1 MRSRILLAASLLLLA
16 AVASVPAASADD
28 VDAHVAGQ
36 HVAAC
41 FIGLSGA
48 CNPYNGDLA
57 RVTVNGATVRVP
69 DPCYTTSCF

>member
-16 AVASVPAASADD
+16 AVAAVPAASADD

-36 HVAAC
+36 HVTAC

-48 CNPYNGDLA
+48 CYPYYGDLA
-57 RVTVNGATVRVP
+57 RVSVNGLTIPVP
-69 DPCYTTSCF
+69 DPCYTTACF

>member
-1 MRSRILLAASLLLLA
+1 MLSRALLATSLLLLA
-16 AVASVPAASADD
+16 ALAAVPAASADD

-48 CNPYNGDLA
+48 CNPYSGDLA
-57 RVTVNGATVRVP
+57 RVTLNGLTVPVP